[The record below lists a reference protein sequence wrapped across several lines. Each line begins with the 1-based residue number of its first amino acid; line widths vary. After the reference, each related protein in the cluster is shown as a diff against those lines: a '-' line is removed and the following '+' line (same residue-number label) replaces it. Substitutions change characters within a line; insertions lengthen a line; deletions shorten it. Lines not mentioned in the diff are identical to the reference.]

1 MPQLHTKLS
10 VDECVRRLR
19 EQVQPR
25 SILLRLNIFRPV
37 RSRVTGDVSHDQFSL
52 ESSTDPFS
60 KRLVGRFIP
69 QNEGSIID
77 YTWQVPITH
86 RVYGDSEFDET
97 EILSFLTA
105 WLDVE
110 PV

>member
-10 VDECVRRLR
+10 ADECIRRLR
-19 EQVQPR
+19 DQVQSQ
-25 SILLRLNIFRPV
+25 SILSRLNIFRPG
-37 RSRVTGDVSHDQFSL
+37 RSRVTGHISHDQFSL
-52 ESSTDPFS
+52 ESSTDRFS
-60 KRLVGRFIP
+60 KRFVGRFIP
-69 QNEGSIID
+69 QKEGLIID

-97 EILSFLTA
+97 EILSFLVV